1 MKFDISKYEAV
12 SFTCALEMDKTRSAS
27 ASHHA
32 IDQYI
37 FKTIRGQEVERIN
50 FILSIKGIFWNIFVL
65 IDVPVIVSVTLLI
78 QLCLR

>member
-1 MKFDISKYEAV
+1 MKGLQIFQWTKVFIKQLDEAIKWKMKFDISKYEAV

-50 FILSIKGIFWNIFVL
+50 FILSIKGIF
-65 IDVPVIVSVTLLI
+65 
-78 QLCLR
+78 